1 MAGKTYTPADRRN
14 LRIISNNLNSLLLK
28 TNKKQI
34 DVIKGTKI
42 PKSTINGYFKGTS
55 LPTPGNVQKLAN
67 FFNVTKAEID
77 PRFKDSI
84 SNDIY
89 VEAKDNPFLT
99 WEGQP
104 LSKDELDYMTEQ
116 LRMYR
121 SYKKNKRQN
130 ER

>member
-14 LRIISNNLNSLLLK
+14 LRIISNNLHSLLLK

-104 LSKDELDYMTEQ
+104 FSKDELDYMTEQ

>member
-1 MAGKTYTPADRRN
+1 MVAKTCTPADKLIRK
-14 LRIISNNLNSLLLK
+14 IISNNLHILLRQN
-28 TNKKQI
+28 NKKQI
-34 DVIKGTKI
+34 DITKVTKI
-42 PKSTINGYFKGTS
+42 PKSTINGYVNGTS
-55 LPTPGNVQKLAN
+55 LPTPNNIQKLAT